1 MPGLRVLVPV
11 VLVTLLASPAWA
23 AGKKKPEPRPLDLT
37 VSAAD
42 LALANPSPS
51 PGMHVSLAES
61 PWRVLEPEVD
71 GPGTLIPQLD
81 RDEPGGRNGINQN
94 LLVRV
99 LDGETIPVLTIRVV
113 PPPSPELAK

>member
-1 MPGLRVLVPV
+1 MPGLRVLIAA

-23 AGKKKPEPRPLDLT
+23 SGKKKPEPRPLDLT
-37 VSAAD
+37 LSAAD
-42 LALANPSPS
+42 LTPANPPSS
-51 PGMHVSLAES
+51 PGMSVSLAES
-61 PWRVLEPEVD
+61 PWLVLEPEAQ